1 MKKILYILFLVF
13 TFTATA
19 QNKVLF
25 DAGNKAYNE
34 SNFQQAITSYE
45 RILDSGVHSA
55 ELYFNL
61 ANAYY
66 KLNRIAPSIY
76 YYEKALQLAPNDKEI
91 KSNLS
96 FAQNMTI
103 DAIEVIPEVGLS
115 KIFKGFVNT
124 LSFDAWALIS
134 VTLVIVFVLLFLG
147 YYFSKVTAKKRLA
160 FVISSA
166 SLILAFVALFFAFQK
181 YEYDRKDQPAIVFA
195 QESEVKT
202 DPNLRS
208 EIAFVL
214 HEGTKVQILEHYQ
227 ANWTKIKLSDGKT
240 GWIVSTDVKMLNDF

>member
-1 MKKILYILFLVF
+1 MF
-13 TFTATA
+13 TFFASA

-34 SNFQQAITSYE
+34 SNFQEAISAYE
-45 RILDSGVHSA
+45 RILDSGVHST

-76 YYEKALQLAPNDKEI
+76 YYEKALQLSPNDKEI
-91 KSNLS
+91 KSNLA

-124 LSFDAWALIS
+124 FSFDVWALIS
-134 VTLVIVFVLLFLG
+134 VILVIVFVLLFLG
-147 YYFSKVTAKKRLA
+147 YYFSQATAKKRLA
-160 FVISSA
+160 FVVSSG
-166 SLILAFVALFFAFQK
+166 SLIVAVVALFFAFQK
-181 YEYDRKDQPAIVFA
+181 FEYDRKDQPAIVFA

-214 HEGTKVQILEHYQ
+214 HEGTKVQVLEHYQ
-227 ANWTKIKLSDGKT
+227 ENWTKIKLSDGKT
-240 GWIVSTDVKMLNDF
+240 GWIPNIDIKSL

>member
-1 MKKILYILFLVF
+1 MKRIVYILVLLISSYSV
-13 TFTATA
+13 A
-19 QNKVLF
+19 QNEALF

-34 SNFQQAITSYE
+34 GNYQEAITSYE
-45 RILDSGVHSA
+45 RILDSGVHSG

-76 YYEKALQLAPNDKEI
+76 YYEKALQLLPNDNEVKG
-91 KSNLS
+91 NLL

-103 DAIEVIPEVGLS
+103 DAIEVIPEVGVS
-115 KIFKGFVNT
+115 KIFKGFINT
-124 LSFDAWALIS
+124 FGFDVWATMSI
-134 VTLVIVFVLLFLG
+134 VLVIVFVLLFLG
-147 YYFSKVTAKKRLA
+147 YYFSQATARKRLA

-166 SLILAFVALFFAFQK
+166 AIILAAISLFFAFQK
-181 YEYDRKDQPAIVFA
+181 YEYDKKDQPAIVFA

-208 EIAFVL
+208 ELAFVL
-214 HEGTKVQILEHYQ
+214 HEGTKVQILEFYED
-227 ANWTKIKLSDGKT
+227 NWTKIKLADGKI
-240 GWIVSTDVKMLNDF
+240 GWIPSSDIKAL

>member
-1 MKKILYILFLVF
+1 MF
-13 TFTATA
+13 TFFASA

-34 SNFQQAITSYE
+34 SNFQEAISAYE
-45 RILDSGVHSA
+45 RILDSGVHST

-76 YYEKALQLAPNDKEI
+76 YYEKALQLSPNDKEI
-91 KSNLS
+91 KRNLA

-124 LSFDAWALIS
+124 FSFDVWALIS
-134 VTLVIVFVLLFLG
+134 VILVIVFVLLFLG
-147 YYFSKVTAKKRLA
+147 YYFSQATAKKRLA
-160 FVISSA
+160 FVVSSG
-166 SLILAFVALFFAFQK
+166 SLIVAVVALFFAFQK
-181 YEYDRKDQPAIVFA
+181 FEYDRKDQPAIVFA

-214 HEGTKVQILEHYQ
+214 HEGTKVQVLEHYQ
-227 ANWTKIKLSDGKT
+227 ENWTKIKLSDGKT
-240 GWIVSTDVKMLNDF
+240 GWIPNIDIKSL